1 MSSESPQDLLTLTL
15 TPDNP
20 VNTTLT
26 NAQTN
31 QIYYTSETLYPRGPK
46 SSYAITHVCSKH
58 GETLGALEWRDVRS
72 DLVGLGEEGVE
83 LDEEGDAVGLKKGK
97 EFPLSAWMKSSLIP
111 FNSSVS
117 FEDDK
122 IRKYKWK
129 GCGTGESMELWVDDA
144 PDSPIAQ
151 FQKSRPRAD
160 PSTPARLLIAPRAQ
174 EIMDTVVISFLFLE
188 KRRRATE
195 NSTQNRA
202 DVLGTPALNL
212 PGTSRLRTQV
222 VNNGGV

>member
-1 MSSESPQDLLTLTL
+1 MSSESSQDLLTLTL

-20 VNTTLT
+20 VNTTL
-26 NAQTN
+26 TN

-46 SSYAITHVCSKH
+46 SSYAITHVCGKH

-72 DLVGLGEEGVE
+72 DLVGLGGEG
-83 LDEEGDAVGLKKGK
+83 
-97 EFPLSAWMKSSLIP
+97 EFPLSAWMNSSLIP
-111 FNSSVS
+111 FNSC
-117 FEDDK
+117 

-129 GCGTGESMELWVDDA
+129 GCGTGESMELWVEDA

-160 PSTPARLLIAPRAQ
+160 PSTPARLLITPRAQ

-222 VNNGGV
+222 VNNGV